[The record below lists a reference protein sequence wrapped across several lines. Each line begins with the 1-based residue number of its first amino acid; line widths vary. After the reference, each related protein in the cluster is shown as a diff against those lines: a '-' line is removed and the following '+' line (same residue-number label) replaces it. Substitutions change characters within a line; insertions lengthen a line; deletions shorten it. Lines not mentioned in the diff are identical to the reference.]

1 MRLLLALLPLL
12 MAAGS
17 MAQSE
22 SNLLVLTKDTEIR
35 LVMAETLT
43 SKHAYK
49 GERVELKVAEDVMV
63 GNALAVPRNTRVL
76 GTVHVGKAKEG
87 DRTNPHQVVIAV
99 DYIRLGERRIQLVG
113 IHSDKGK
120 VDKSAVV
127 ASAML
132 LGLTGALIAMNAR
145 TGEIREGTEV
155 KAVVAEDVQLPR
167 LELPVLK
174 P

>member
-76 GTVHVGKAKEG
+76 ERCTWARPRRGTGQI
-87 DRTNPHQVVIAV
+87 RT
-99 DYIRLGERRIQLVG
+99 RW
-113 IHSDKGK
+113 
-120 VDKSAVV
+120 
-127 ASAML
+127 
-132 LGLTGALIAMNAR
+132 
-145 TGEIREGTEV
+145 
-155 KAVVAEDVQLPR
+155 
-167 LELPVLK
+167 
-174 P
+174 